1 MPWPP
6 NGSFARVSVG
16 LKMTVPSPYSVN
28 SGAWV
33 SRNSIGTKPPP
44 LSMRRTT
51 AVGSVEWLISPAVGL
66 GVGEGV
72 GEGVGGV
79 VGLGLGVCVG
89 IAPVQATKTVKT
101 KRPAALIRRWA
112 AEVDVLEGGMAGQ
125 RP

>member
-6 NGSFARVSVG
+6 KGSFARVSVG

-28 SGAWV
+28 AGAWV

-51 AVGSVEWLISPAVGL
+51 AVGSVEWLMSPAVGL
-66 GVGEGV
+66 GVGDGV

-79 VGLGLGVCVG
+79 VGLGLGVGEG
-89 IAPVQATKTVKT
+89 IAPLLAT
-101 KRPAALIRRWA
+101 RRFISMRRRA
-112 AEVDVLEGGMAGQ
+112 
-125 RP
+125 P